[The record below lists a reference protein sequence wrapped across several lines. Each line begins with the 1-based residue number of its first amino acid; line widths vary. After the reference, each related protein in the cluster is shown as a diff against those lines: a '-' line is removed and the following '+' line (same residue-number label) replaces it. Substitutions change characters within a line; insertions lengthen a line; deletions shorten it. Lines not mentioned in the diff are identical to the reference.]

1 MKNQINEIK
10 RMQQLAGIINESQL
24 NEALN
29 KDIKAFGQDL
39 DKNLKAAG
47 FNTIITFQVPS
58 SEQIKKV
65 QDDPKSVLLYV
76 TLDDQYQGLQLR
88 GNFKSAK
95 VLDKIVNK
103 FQVADWNGPE
113 MTFGSGWDTKTK
125 QVIGGFNPG
134 DIVGS
139 IDPITGDQNRPFY
152 DARFYRYAI
161 TQTKVKTTG
170 YGEETKSQGVT
181 QTVNKPAPVA
191 ESFNQ
196 LDEVVKEILK
206 EVNGPNAQ
214 TSTTSTPSPKQTADV
229 TNLTKLISNNT
240 ALINKLKTINNG
252 QEVTEFLTFIL
263 NNINDKA
270 SGVQKSKIISIIN
283 DRFK

>member
-47 FNTIITFQVPS
+47 FNTIVTFQVPS
-58 SEQIKKV
+58 SEQEKKV

-95 VLDKIVNK
+95 ALDKIVYK

-113 MTFGSGWDTKTK
+113 MTFGSGWDEKTK

-139 IDPITGDQNRPFY
+139 IDPITGNQNRPFY
-152 DARFYRYAI
+152 DARFYRYAT

-170 YGEETKSQGVT
+170 YGEETKSQGIT
-181 QTVNKPAPVA
+181 QTVNKPSPAAAPVA
-191 ESFNQ
+191 ESFDQ
-196 LDEVVKEILK
+196 LDEVVNKVLEKLR
-206 EVNGPNAQ
+206 N
-214 TSTTSTPSPKQTADV
+214 
-229 TNLTKLISNNT
+229 TK
-240 ALINKLKTINNG
+240 
-252 QEVTEFLTFIL
+252 
-263 NNINDKA
+263 
-270 SGVQKSKIISIIN
+270 
-283 DRFK
+283 